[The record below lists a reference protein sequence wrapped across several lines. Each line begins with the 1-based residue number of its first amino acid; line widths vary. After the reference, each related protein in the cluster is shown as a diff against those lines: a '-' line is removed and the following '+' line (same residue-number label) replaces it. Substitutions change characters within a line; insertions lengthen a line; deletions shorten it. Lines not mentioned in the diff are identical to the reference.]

1 MHLHVLL
8 QVLPHTVYSEIADIK
23 ISRKVPFDPL
33 LVVFLYIKYSVVRQ
47 KSRML
52 RHSFQVK

>member
-23 ISRKVPFDPL
+23 ISRKVPFDSL
-33 LVVFLYIKYSVVRQ
+33 LVVFFFDKV
-47 KSRML
+47 L
-52 RHSFQVK
+52 RCEAEVQDVAT